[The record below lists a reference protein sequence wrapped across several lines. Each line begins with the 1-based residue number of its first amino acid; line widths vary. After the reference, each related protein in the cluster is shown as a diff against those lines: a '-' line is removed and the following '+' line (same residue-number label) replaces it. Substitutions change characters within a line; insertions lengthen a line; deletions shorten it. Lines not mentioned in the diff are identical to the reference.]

1 MGIFQKFIK
10 EIHNASQFNEL
21 EKKTGGDLTLDNKVQ
36 QDSLLNCDDYVQR
49 SLKLVEVQKNVKWIE
64 IDESSND
71 ETNEFNIK
79 NFNRAAIPKPIS
91 PITSQK
97 RKVVTYRS
105 KGNTQAINN
114 KLSKFWKETDKNHAW
129 AINLLAT
136 LISNFSK
143 LSF

>member
-79 NFNRAAIPKPIS
+79 NLNRAAIPKPIS
-91 PITSQK
+91 PMTSQK